1 MNSNVSLSLFLSL
14 SKILVYSRFTRFIVK
29 LLISFRQGRMGEG
42 EKKKKKK
49 GSEERRASGH
59 KEMRLTRRNVSK
71 GKLKPNEVC
80 VTLNRSLWRR

>member
-1 MNSNVSLSLFLSL
+1 
-14 SKILVYSRFTRFIVK
+14 
-29 LLISFRQGRMGEG
+29 MGEG
-42 EKKKKKK
+42 KKKKKKK

>member
-1 MNSNVSLSLFLSL
+1 MFLSLFLSL
-14 SKILVYSRFTRFIVK
+14 SKILVYSRFTRSIVK

>member
-1 MNSNVSLSLFLSL
+1 MNSNVSLSLSL
-14 SKILVYSRFTRFIVK
+14 SFENSRIFSIYSIYRQIVDFF
-29 LLISFRQGRMGEG
+29 SAGTNGGG